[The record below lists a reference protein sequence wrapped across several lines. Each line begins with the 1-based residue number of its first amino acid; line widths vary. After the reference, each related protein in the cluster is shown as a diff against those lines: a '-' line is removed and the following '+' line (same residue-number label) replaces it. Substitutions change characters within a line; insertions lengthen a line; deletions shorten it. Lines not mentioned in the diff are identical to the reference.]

1 MKKILFIAVAFFMFM
16 SLYSQQSFYDIE
28 NIKKLSSNP
37 DKFYGV
43 TVMAAK
49 IRSAPTPAEEPIE
62 YLDLLDTVQLIDY
75 YEGYWAVKYN
85 NTYGYL
91 SELFLEHTPIVEKFR
106 DSLLVEKQFE
116 KAVELEIKQLN
127 DKAKALT
134 DWYNDSIKRIEEEK
148 RVVEDKIFYR
158 KLDNLLTLSLDIQ
171 WELLT
176 NIEGFVG
183 YIEDESKKGKHEEHI
198 MCSCGDRKGVF
209 IENKYWQKFFTQPKS
224 LLVPFLID
232 KISDTTQTNLYKHII
247 LNDGELAVYG
257 LEFIYNKSWFNLSKE
272 YLDKLNNYC
281 CFYEDSFLN
290 LLLKNK
296 DELDKMQ
303 NHWRALYKKKSK

>member
-1 MKKILFIAVAFFMFM
+1 MKKTLFIAITFFMFL

-28 NIKKLSSNP
+28 NIKKLSTNSN
-37 DKFYGV
+37 KIYGV
-43 TVMAAK
+43 TVMNAK
-49 IRSAPTPAEEPIE
+49 IRPAPTPAEEPIE
-62 YLDLLDTVQLIDY
+62 YLDLLDTVQLIDF
-75 YEGYWAVKYN
+75 YEDYWAVKYN

-91 SELFLEHTPIVEKFR
+91 SELFLEHTPKIEKLR
-106 DSLLVEKQFE
+106 DSLMVEKQFE

-134 DWYNDSIKRIEEEK
+134 DWYNDSLDRIEEEE
-148 RVVEDKIFYR
+148 RVVAAKIFYR
-158 KLDNLLTLSLDIQ
+158 KLDNLLTLSLDNQ

-176 NIEGFVG
+176 KLEGLVKTNDQEF
-183 YIEDESKKGKHEEHI
+183 KG
-198 MCSCGDRKGVF
+198 CCDDTKGIF

-232 KISDTTQTNLYKHII
+232 KMNDTTQTNLYKHII

-257 LEFIYNKSWFNLSKE
+257 LEFIYNLSWFNLSKE
-272 YLDKLNNYC
+272 YLDKLNNYY

-296 DELDKMQ
+296 DELVKLQ
-303 NHWRALYKKKSK
+303 NHWKALYKKKPK

>member
-1 MKKILFIAVAFFMFM
+1 MKKTLFIAITFFMFL

-28 NIKKLSSNP
+28 NIKKLSTNSN
-37 DKFYGV
+37 KIYGV
-43 TVMAAK
+43 TVMNAK
-49 IRSAPTPAEEPIE
+49 IRPAPTPAEEPIE
-62 YLDLLDTVQLIDY
+62 YLDLLDTVQLIDF

-91 SELFLEHTPIVEKFR
+91 SELFLEHTPKIEKLR
-106 DSLLVEKQFE
+106 DSLMVEKQFE

-134 DWYNDSIKRIEEEK
+134 DWYNDSLDRIEEEE
-148 RVVEDKIFYR
+148 RVVAAKIFYR
-158 KLDNLLTLSLDIQ
+158 KLDNLLTLSLDNQ

-176 NIEGFVG
+176 KLEGLVKTNDQEF
-183 YIEDESKKGKHEEHI
+183 KG
-198 MCSCGDRKGVF
+198 CCDDTKGIF

-232 KISDTTQTNLYKHII
+232 KMNDTTQTNLYKHII

-257 LEFIYNKSWFNLSKE
+257 LEFIYNLSWFNLSKE

-296 DELDKMQ
+296 DELVKLQ
-303 NHWRALYKKKSK
+303 NHWKALYKKKPK

>member
-1 MKKILFIAVAFFMFM
+1 MFL

-37 DKFYGV
+37 DKLYGV
-43 TVMAAK
+43 TVMDAK

-158 KLDNLLTLSLDIQ
+158 KLDNLLILSLDIQ

-176 NIEGFVG
+176 KYERFVV
-183 YIEDESKKGKHEEHI
+183 YIEDESQEG
-198 MCSCGDRKGVF
+198 
-209 IENKYWQKFFTQPKS
+209 
-224 LLVPFLID
+224 
-232 KISDTTQTNLYKHII
+232 
-247 LNDGELAVYG
+247 
-257 LEFIYNKSWFNLSKE
+257 
-272 YLDKLNNYC
+272 
-281 CFYEDSFLN
+281 
-290 LLLKNK
+290 
-296 DELDKMQ
+296 
-303 NHWRALYKKKSK
+303 